1 MRQLAQAFTMVADL
15 GLQNLNPGTRQTVLQ
30 ASTVAASI
38 GVQDLTTIQAGIG
51 MVQQRITDANN
62 QMSVQMN
69 VLTAQDGSLEN
80 VDPYETATR
89 VNNLTTQ
96 IETAYQ
102 LTAQLQNLSLAK
114 LLSGG

>member
-1 MRQLAQAFTMVADL
+1 MRQLAQAFTMVSDL
-15 GLQNLNPGTRQTVLQ
+15 GFQNMNSGTQKVVLQ
-30 ASTVAASI
+30 ASTAAAGA
-38 GVQDLTTIQAGIG
+38 GVQDLTAIQANMG

-62 QMSVQMN
+62 QMSLQMN
-69 VLTAQDGSLEN
+69 ILTQQDGNLEN
-80 VDPYETATR
+80 VDPYKTATL

-114 LLSGG
+114 LLSGA